1 MLVAVL
7 VADLL
12 FPGSDS
18 LKDKRRRLAGLTS
31 RIRARFP
38 VSVAEVG
45 LQDLRQRGR
54 IGVAL
59 VSTDSRLAQSILDQI
74 TDVIGRDG
82 EIEMIDRR
90 IEILPMDDGEP

>member
-90 IEILPMDDGEP
+90 IEILQMDDGEP

>member
-1 MLVAVL
+1 
-7 VADLL
+7 
-12 FPGSDS
+12 
-18 LKDKRRRLAGLTS
+18 
-31 RIRARFP
+31 
-38 VSVAEVG
+38 VAEVG

-90 IEILPMDDGEP
+90 IEILQMDDGEP